1 MTDDRHPFLTFYC
14 GRCGHPHRVELSCG
28 DRTCPKCRKK
38 WFGYHYKTLLKCI
51 EPWPDVYFMTLTIKN
66 IPEIGRYDVVRIRA
80 SFTELRKK
88 IPEIRGGF
96 YVVQAT
102 NRGRDW
108 HLHLHVLFDGSFI
121 AKERLSRA
129 WAEATHG
136 SYIVNIKRA
145 ESPAKGIRYLLSD
158 FSGAPRIR
166 PEDYDEYNS
175 VFAGSR
181 LVQPFGKYRL
191 TKLSCRDP
199 FPCPVCGCDCWLF
212 LDNLFDR
219 DLRPHRREDSS

>member
-38 WFGYHYKTLLKCI
+38 WFGYHYKALLKCI
-51 EPWPDVYFMTLTIKN
+51 ELWPAVHLLTLTLKN
-66 IPEIGRYDVVRIRA
+66 VREIGRYDVVHLRE
-80 SFTELRKK
+80 SFTKLRKK
-88 IPEIRGGF
+88 FPEIHGGF

-102 NRGRDW
+102 NGGKGW

-129 WAEATHG
+129 WADITHG
-136 SYIVNIKRA
+136 SYIIDIKVVKDPHKA
-145 ESPAKGIRYLLSD
+145 VRYLLAD

-191 TKLSCRDP
+191 TKLSSHEP
-199 FPCPVCGCDCWLF
+199 FPCPICGFECWLF

-219 DLRPHRREDSS
+219 DLRPHRPENSS